1 MRRGLSIWT
10 RLLLGVGAIM
20 IIAAIILGAGMALVL
35 RAERDFASLAEDR
48 IPRVAVAGELAE
60 FTGELA
66 ALSTAIMAEG
76 QKPDGQ
82 MQPFVHRI
90 ENTAAGL
97 LDLLRGPVL
106 NNTPEAD
113 TMAEAQLELRDSL
126 SKVILASI
134 DSARLSAVLQEA
146 DEQLRWTQVDVQ
158 DQASALLDDMSFNMD
173 ASLRILVSAP
183 ADARSSDVERELGVE
198 RRQRDRLQRL
208 ATEAATL
215 SALLLQARASG
226 NVASLEQVETMGQ
239 DTLDVI
245 ALARTDLPDR
255 VEIMLMLQSLDT
267 LAELAQGPG
276 SIFVLMHEQILLRET
291 ILDALSRAQQSLG
304 ALQTQLTHLGQTER
318 LAAQSRADDA
328 ARRMLRG
335 ATGLGVLIFVGAIS
349 GAAILFFFVRQR
361 IVQRIRELTDD
372 LMHIASVELSPLPKV
387 GVGADDFTRMAHA
400 VDAFRTAVQDL
411 KTTHIDLSNEVRE
424 RHLAV
429 ERLELTQRELV
440 QAGKMA
446 ALGQMSAAISHE
458 INQPLAAMQHRLHAL
473 KQAHPETGP
482 ALDRIEALMR
492 RITRTINH
500 LRRIARRAE
509 YRRETVY
516 MRDPLHAALD
526 LLAHRLKETGTS
538 IDIANSVETMSVE
551 GDEILIEQVLLNILS
566 NALDSIEEAGHA
578 EGQIVIMRENEGGF
592 ILSITDNGV
601 GLRGLSG
608 AALIDPF
615 FTTKEVGKGLGLGL
629 SIVFNVMQDMGGHL
643 SIVPG
648 EEGGA
653 KVFLR
658 FRDAMGECDDDTA
671 DDSDADRRRSRS
683 A

>member
-1 MRRGLSIWT
+1 MKHGLSIWT

-20 IIAAIILGAGMALVL
+20 IIAAVILGAGMALVL

-90 ENTAAGL
+90 ESTAAGL
-97 LDLLRGPVL
+97 VDLLRGSVL

-113 TMAEAQLELRDSL
+113 SMAKAQLDLRDSL
-126 SKVILASI
+126 SKVILASLE
-134 DSARLSAVLQEA
+134 SARLSSVLQEV

-173 ASLRILVSAP
+173 ASLRFLVSAP
-183 ADARSSDVERELGVE
+183 ADVRSSDVERELGVE

-215 SALLLQARASG
+215 SALLLQARASTSV
-226 NVASLEQVETMGQ
+226 VALEQVETMGQ

-255 VEIMLMLQSLDT
+255 VEIMLLLQSLDK
-267 LAELAQGPG
+267 LVELAQGPG
-276 SIFVLMHEQILLRET
+276 AIFVLMREQIQLREQ
-291 ILDALSRAQQSLG
+291 ILDALSSAQESLG
-304 ALQTQLTHLGQTER
+304 SLQTQLTQLGQTER
-318 LAAQSRADDA
+318 FAAQSRADEA

-361 IVQRIRELTDD
+361 IVKRIRELTDD
-372 LMHIASVELSPLPKV
+372 LMHISSVELSPLPKV
-387 GVGADDFTRMAHA
+387 GDGADEFTRMAHA

-411 KTTHIDLSNEVRE
+411 KATHIDLSNEARE
-424 RHLAV
+424 RRLAV
-429 ERLELTQRELV
+429 ERLEMTQRELV

-458 INQPLAAMQHRLHAL
+458 INQPLAAMQHRLHVL

-482 ALDRIEALMR
+482 ALARIEALMR
-492 RITRTINH
+492 RITRTISH

-516 MRDPLHAALD
+516 MHDPLQAALD
-526 LLAHRLKETGTS
+526 LLAHRLKETRSS
-538 IDIANSVETMSVE
+538 IQIADSVKIMAVE

-566 NALDSIEEAGHA
+566 NALDSIEEADQPDGR
-578 EGQIVIMRENEGGF
+578 IVIARDNERGA
-592 ILSITDNGV
+592 ILSVTDNGV
-601 GLRGLSG
+601 GLRGLSD

-643 SIVPG
+643 SIVAG
-648 EEGGA
+648 DGGGA
-653 KVFLR
+653 KVLLR
-658 FRDAMGECDDDTA
+658 FRERRKECGNDAQN
-671 DDSDADRRRSRS
+671 DSNADRG
-683 A
+683 

>member
-1 MRRGLSIWT
+1 MRRSISIWT
-10 RLLLGVGAIM
+10 RLFLGIGAII
-20 IIAAIILGAGMALVL
+20 IIAAVILGAGMALVL

-97 LDLLRGPVL
+97 ADLLRGPVL
-106 NNTPEAD
+106 FDTPEAD
-113 TMAEAQLELRDSL
+113 TMAIAEVELRDSL
-126 SKVILASI
+126 SRVIEASME
-134 DSARLSAVLQEA
+134 SARLSSVLQQA

-173 ASLRILVSAP
+173 ASLRILTTAP
-183 ADARSSDVERELGVE
+183 DTAQLGAVERELGIE

-208 ATEAATL
+208 ASEAATL
-215 SALLLQARASG
+215 AALLLQARASG
-226 NVASLEQVETMGQ
+226 SVVALEQVEILGQ
-239 DTLDVI
+239 DTLDMI

-255 VEIMLMLQSLDT
+255 IEIMFLLQSLDK
-267 LAELAQGPG
+267 LVELAQGPN
-276 SIFVLMHEQILLRET
+276 SIFVLMHEQIQLREQ
-291 ILDALSRAQQSLG
+291 ILDALARAQDSLG
-304 ALQTQLTHLGQTER
+304 TLQTQLTHLGQAER
-318 LAAQSRADDA
+318 LAAQTRADDA

-335 ATGLGVLIFVGAIS
+335 ATGLGVLIFAGAVS

-361 IVQRIRELTDD
+361 IVRRIRELTDD
-372 LMHIASVELSPLPKV
+372 LMHIASVELSSLPKA
-387 GVGADDFTRMAHA
+387 GHGADDFARMAHA
-400 VDAFRTAVQDL
+400 VDMFRTAVHDL
-411 KTTHIDLSNEVRE
+411 KTTHLELSNEVRE
-424 RHLAV
+424 RRLAV
-429 ERLELTQRELV
+429 ERLEQTQRELV

-446 ALGQMSAAISHE
+446 ALGLMSAAISHE
-458 INQPLAAMQHRLHAL
+458 INQPLAAMQHRLHGL
-473 KQAHPETGP
+473 RQAHAETGP

-509 YRRETVY
+509 YRRDTVCI
-516 MRDPLHAALD
+516 REPLNAVLD
-526 LLAHRLKETGTS
+526 LLAHRLKETGAS
-538 IDIANSVETMSVE
+538 IHIAGNVNEMRVE

-566 NALDSIEEAGHA
+566 NALDSVEEADG
-578 EGQIVIMRENEGGF
+578 GDGRIVVARKADSGAV
-592 ILSITDNGV
+592 LSITDNGV

-615 FTTKEVGKGLGLGL
+615 FTTKDVGKGLGLGL

-643 SIVPG
+643 SIMAG
-648 EEGGA
+648 DEGGA
-653 KVFLR
+653 KVLLR
-658 FRDAMGECDDDTA
+658 FRQGGGECGNDAQNDGN
-671 DDSDADRRRSRS
+671 ADRG
-683 A
+683 

>member
-35 RAERDFASLAEDR
+35 RAERDFASLAQDR

-66 ALSTAIMAEG
+66 ALSSAIMAEG

-97 LDLLRGPVL
+97 LELLRGPVL

-113 TMAEAQLELRDSL
+113 AMAEAQLELRDSL

-134 DSARLSAVLQEA
+134 ESARLSSVLRET

-173 ASLRILVSAP
+173 ASLRILVAAP
-183 ADARSSDVERELGVE
+183 ADLRSSEVERELGVE

-226 NVASLEQVETMGQ
+226 TVAALEQVETMGQ

-255 VEIMLMLQSLDT
+255 VEIMLLLQSLDK

-276 SIFVLMHEQILLRET
+276 GIFALMREQILLREQ
-291 ILDALSRAQQSLG
+291 ILDALSRAQASLG
-304 ALQTQLTHLGQTER
+304 SLQTQLTHLGRTER
-318 LAAQSRADDA
+318 FAAQSRADDA

-335 ATGLGVLIFVGAIS
+335 ATGLGMLIFLGAVS
-349 GAAILFFFVRQR
+349 GSAILFLFVRQR
-361 IVQRIRELTDD
+361 IVKRIRELTDE
-372 LMHIASVELSPLPKV
+372 LMHISSVELSPLPKP
-387 GVGADDFTRMAHA
+387 GDGADEFTRMAHA
-400 VDAFRTAVQDL
+400 VDAFRTVVHDL
-411 KTTHIDLSNEVRE
+411 KATHIDLSNEVRE
-424 RHLAV
+424 RRLAV

-458 INQPLAAMQHRLHAL
+458 INQPLAAMQHRLHGL

-482 ALDRIEALMR
+482 ALARIEALMR

-509 YRRETVY
+509 HRREIVH
-516 MRDPLHAALD
+516 MHEPLRAALD
-526 LLAHRLKETGTS
+526 LLAHRLKETRSS
-538 IDIANSVETMSVE
+538 IEIADSVRTMAVE

-566 NALDSIEEAGHA
+566 NALDSIEEAVDVDGR
-578 EGQIVIMRENEGGF
+578 IVIAREDEGGV
-592 ILSITDNGV
+592 ILSVTDNGV

-615 FTTKEVGKGLGLGL
+615 FTTKELGKGLGLGL

-643 SIVPG
+643 SIVAG

-653 KVFLR
+653 KVLLR
-658 FRDAMGECDDDTA
+658 FREGRGECGNDAQDDGI
-671 DDSDADRRRSRS
+671 ADRG
-683 A
+683 